1 MCGAKALWVVL
12 GTRGGSAVIES
23 WDWEKPAVVNTY
35 VNDRLTRVEYPIIPP
50 CNIPDY
56 FDRLAAKYYRNLA
69 DHILMGL
76 PLIIT
81 PEWARNPVAA
91 IELSEKAALEN
102 RILEAEFVF

>member
-1 MCGAKALWVVL
+1 
-12 GTRGGSAVIES
+12 
-23 WDWEKPAVVNTY
+23 
-35 VNDRLTRVEYPIIPP
+35 
-50 CNIPDY
+50 
-56 FDRLAAKYYRNLA
+56 
-69 DHILMGL
+69 MGL